1 MRQAGYE
8 IEPREA
14 QARVACGEALLVD
27 VREPYEHAIAR
38 IDGAELIPMNTV
50 PARLGHLEGL
60 AGDKLLVIYCHHG
73 VRSLNVVD
81 WLRRQGVDNCV
92 SMAGGIERW
101 SAEVDGSVP
110 RY

>member
-1 MRQAGYE
+1 MPQAYE
-8 IEPREA
+8 ISPQEA
-14 QARVACGEALLVD
+14 QAKVASGEALLID
-27 VREPYEHAIAR
+27 VREPFEHAVAR

-50 PARLGHLEGL
+50 PARLQHLEGL
-60 AGDKLLVIYCHHG
+60 AEDRLLVVYCHHG

-92 SMAGGIERW
+92 SMAGGIDLW
-101 SAEVDGSVP
+101 SAQVDGSVP